1 MSFNFSTPINSPK
14 LLHSK
19 GGEKRVQEAKALHK
33 FSLTITSLHF
43 ELFWEKDSEHLQS
56 RLPVSEN
63 LHPMKFMYQI
73 ATISSLHEARRCQW
87 RLDALHFCFI
97 SISLLL
103 TYVLLMTFERMV
115 YFLNMSLID
124 DYLPSISILNTL
136 HHVVWML
143 NELDVRS

>member
-19 GGEKRVQEAKALHK
+19 RRGETKREKRVQEAKALRY
-33 FSLTITSLHF
+33 FSFTITSLHF

-56 RLPVSEN
+56 HLPVSEN
-63 LHPMKFMYQI
+63 LHPMEYMYQI
-73 ATISSLHEARRCQW
+73 ATISGLHEARRCQW
-87 RLDALHFCFI
+87 RLDVLHFCFI

-103 TYVLLMTFERMV
+103 AYILLMTFERMI

-124 DYLPSISILNTL
+124 YHLPSISVLNTL
-136 HHVVWML
+136 HHVV
-143 NELDVRS
+143 